1 MNILICD
8 DERDIVAALEI
19 YLRAEGY
26 GTFCAYD
33 GREALDILTRE
44 DVHLVLMDIMMPV
57 MNGISAMTEL
67 RKTSNVPVILLTAKS
82 EETDMVL
89 GLNLGA
95 DDYVTKPFR
104 PVELLARVRSQ
115 LRRYTQLGGT
125 ATEPASDESFLRVG
139 SICINDKQKVVTVD
153 GEPVSLT
160 PTEYDILH
168 FLMQHPGEVFSPK
181 ELYRRV
187 WGDNPFGAENTVAV
201 HIRHLREKL
210 EITPSEPRFLKVVW
224 GQGYKMERAPSPK
237 KGELDAQ

>member
-26 GTFCAYD
+26 TTFSAYT
-33 GREALDILTRE
+33 GREALDILNTE
-44 DVHLVLMDIMMPV
+44 EIHLALLDIMMPV
-57 MNGISAMTEL
+57 MDGISAMAEL

-82 EETDMVL
+82 EESDMVQ

-115 LRRYTQLGGT
+115 LRRFTQLGGT
-125 ATEPASDESFLRVG
+125 TLDVHDESLLRVG
-139 SICINDKQKVVTVD
+139 GICMNDKQKSVTVD
-153 GEPVSLT
+153 GEAVALT
-160 PTEYDILH
+160 PTEYDILR

-187 WGDNPFGAENTVAV
+187 WGDDPFGAENTVAV

-224 GQGYKMERAPSPK
+224 GQGYKMELSSSSK
-237 KGELDAQ
+237 KGDVDAR